1 MILISGHNNISM
13 IRIENRK
20 NRITLPGRPYLYKLQ
35 KTSQSSK
42 EWWTLSCH
50 TKFQE
55 LQYWRSQIIKIWSH
69 ILTLQRLQ
77 LRPLNNFTPLRQS
90 QQDYE
95 RINDK
100 EVSILPRTRNLAF
113 SRGFPFYWEWRFRH
127 GGEVWPFW
135 WAFVIFFFAFFDV
148 LSYLFSESFDQ
159 PQVSQSEALKHN
171 ISVN

>member
-1 MILISGHNNISM
+1 MILISGHNNVSM
-13 IRIENRK
+13 IRIEKRK

-35 KTSQSSK
+35 RTSQYSK

-55 LQYWRSQIIKIWSH
+55 LQYWRPQIIKIWSH

-77 LRPLNNFTPLRQS
+77 LRPLKNFTPLRQS

-100 EVSILPRTRNLAF
+100 EVSILPIIIVKGQETWPLAEVLVWLGVGVQTWGGSLTILTGFRN
-113 SRGFPFYWEWRFRH
+113 
-127 GGEVWPFW
+127 
-135 WAFVIFFFAFFDV
+135 FFAFFDV
-148 LSYLFSESFDQ
+148 LFYLFSESFDQ
-159 PQVSQSEALKHN
+159 PQVSQSEGYLSN
-171 ISVN
+171 

>member
-1 MILISGHNNISM
+1 MILISGHNNVSM
-13 IRIENRK
+13 IRIEKRK

-35 KTSQSSK
+35 KTSQYSK

-50 TKFQE
+50 IKFQE

-77 LRPLNNFTPLRQS
+77 LRPLKNFTPLRQS

-135 WAFVIFFFAFFDV
+135 WAFVIFFCLFWRSF
-148 LSYLFSESFDQ
+148 LSF
-159 PQVSQSEALKHN
+159 
-171 ISVN
+171 